1 MLTRFRTFSYS
12 KCGCMLHQGP
22 KGQPFRAVLPTC
34 FHIENGGPDC
44 LLPEAYKPTAHFNYE
59 NRQWDH
65 SDDLPKYKTFPG
77 MGPKMDNKAGLI
89 SEWTPSNSDAIQT
102 RQHFSRHQG

>member
-77 MGPKMDNKAGLI
+77 MGPKMDNKGNVQA
-89 SEWTPSNSDAIQT
+89 
-102 RQHFSRHQG
+102 